1 MAEPVILVVSD
12 AVARHLGAALR
23 LYVRELRRDGVPV
36 PMALSELAIA
46 ASSGQARPTLDGPAD
61 AGDHPGMDPFAVD
74 FRAAGDLL
82 GVSDRSVRRLVRAGE
97 LTAVP
102 IGGCKRIRVADLKNY
117 LAGLPA
123 VDKEAA

>member
-1 MAEPVILVVSD
+1 MILVVDD
-12 AVARHLGAALR
+12 AIGRHVAAAVR
-23 LYVRELRRDGVPV
+23 VHIRELRREGLPV
-36 PMALSELAIA
+36 PAALADLAAIC
-46 ASSGQARPTLDGPAD
+46 ASGGLARPNMDGPTG

-74 FRAAGDLL
+74 YRSAGDLL

-102 IGGCKRIRVADLKNY
+102 IGGCKRIRVADLQNY